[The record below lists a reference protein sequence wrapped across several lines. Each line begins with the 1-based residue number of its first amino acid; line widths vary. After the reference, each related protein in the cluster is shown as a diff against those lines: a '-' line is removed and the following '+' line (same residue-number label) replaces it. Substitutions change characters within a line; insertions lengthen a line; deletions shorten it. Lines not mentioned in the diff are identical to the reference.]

1 MSSLYL
7 HHLFPPCLSP
17 FQHLLSVPSDFLN
30 LLFCIYWAKH
40 SIAHVYM
47 CLGLTPWDCLTHWGL
62 ISVRSWF
69 SRDQQP
75 GVLDFLHPYQ
85 PLVFSIILLLVY
97 CFSIVKCYH
106 VLGFDLHFPEADGVK
121 HLFMHLLAAFVCCVS
136 WLSIAL
142 ANSRTTNL
150 EKVYFGSWLLNILVH
165 NWVDHWEL
173 SGRAG

>member
-7 HHLFPPCLSP
+7 HHLFPPFLSP

-30 LLFCIYWAKH
+30 LLFCIYCFTTHPPTH
-40 SIAHVYM
+40 SIAHVYV
-47 CLGLTPWDCLTHWGL
+47 CLGLTPWDCIAHWGL

-85 PLVFSIILLLVY
+85 PWLFSIILLLVY
-97 CFSIVKCYH
+97 CLSIVKWYC

-121 HLFMHLLAAFVCCVS
+121 HLFLHLLAARVCCVS
-136 WLSIAL
+136 
-142 ANSRTTNL
+142 
-150 EKVYFGSWLLNILVH
+150 
-165 NWVDHWEL
+165 
-173 SGRAG
+173 